1 MKRSSYVDEVS
12 VNDVAISS
20 SFVIGD
26 SEQILSRSYV
36 FAVQRQTEIY
46 YGFEGSLDPYAVYTE
61 VIPLPPIT
69 EPVIIKRDNSRSSIH
84 VSRVDIKGLSTS
96 TVFQIGN
103 TGDAYLESRVHHIR
117 QLESSQASAQA
128 PIV

>member
-1 MKRSSYVDEVS
+1 MNRNSYVDEVS
-12 VNDVAISS
+12 VNDIAISS

-46 YGFEGSLDPYAVYTE
+46 YGFEGSLDPYPVYTE

-69 EPVIIKRDNSRSSIH
+69 EPLIINRDNSRSSIR

-96 TVFQIGN
+96 TIFQIGN
-103 TGDAYLESRVHHIR
+103 TGNAYLESRVHHFR
-117 QLESSQASAQA
+117 QLENPQA
-128 PIV
+128 PAQTKI

>member
-1 MKRSSYVDEVS
+1 MKRNSYVDEVA

-46 YGFEGSLDPYAVYTE
+46 YGFEGSLDPYPVYTE

-69 EPVIIKRDNSRSSIH
+69 EPVIIKRDNSRSSIR

-103 TGDAYLESRVHHIR
+103 TGDAYLESRVHHFR
-117 QLESSQASAQA
+117 QLENSQAPAQTKT
-128 PIV
+128 V

>member
-1 MKRSSYVDEVS
+1 MKRNSYVDKVA

-46 YGFEGSLDPYAVYTE
+46 YGFEGSLDPYPVYTE

-69 EPVIIKRDNSRSSIH
+69 EPVIIKRDNSRSSIR

-103 TGDAYLESRVHHIR
+103 TGDAYLESRVHHFR
-117 QLESSQASAQA
+117 QLESSQAPAQTKT
-128 PIV
+128 V